1 MPRPSLFDTLRR
13 RLHAGA
19 DAEQAGLQ
27 TAAGADVDPL
37 LEAGRLLRQSREAAG
52 LSLRQLALDT
62 RISTPVL
69 EALERGWRD
78 RLPEVAYLRTMVPL
92 LEKRLQ
98 LRDGSLQAALPSN
111 EEGDPDHPG
120 RRHRIRRFTP
130 GSIDVFTSWQGTVLY
145 GALTLGLIYGINLQQ
160 ERLAQANLLT
170 RTPLAPAPLPSLD
183 PAANQARATGQV
195 DGSGLLLQSYP
206 DLRPLTGPGPALKLE
221 SLDQEDARLNFGRLQ
236 LTLKQPSRVTINAS
250 DGRRVSE
257 LQGARGTVELPLLPP
272 LTVTIEPPPQG
283 DGVRWNDV
291 AVKADSEEPG
301 QFLVGP
307 RP

>member
-13 RLHAGA
+13 RFRAGA
-19 DAEQAGLQ
+19 DAGQAGLQ
-27 TAAGADVDPL
+27 TAVVADVDPL
-37 LEAGRLLRQSREAAG
+37 LEAGRLLRQSREASG

-78 RLPEVAYLRTMVPL
+78 RLPELAYLRTMVPL
-92 LEKRLQ
+92 LERRLQ
-98 LRDGSLQAALPSN
+98 LRDGSLQAALASN
-111 EEGDPDHPG
+111 EEDDPDHPG
-120 RRHRIRRFTP
+120 RLQRIRRFTP

-145 GALTLGLIYGINLQQ
+145 GAITLGLVYGINLQQ

-170 RTPLAPAPLPSLD
+170 RTPLAPAPLPSLRS
-183 PAANQARATGQV
+183 ASNQAQATGQT
-195 DGSGLLLQSYP
+195 DGSDLLLHSYP
-206 DLRPLTGPGPALKLE
+206 DLRPLTGPGPALQLQ

-257 LQGARGTVELPLLPP
+257 LQGAKGTVELPLLPP

-291 AVKADSEEPG
+291 AVKADSQEPG
-301 QFLVGP
+301 QFIVGP